1 MRTCF
6 HWFFNCIDCWA
17 PSPATLCVCTCRTGW
32 GLQPCPCGW
41 SCIAASCLQAAAGLF
56 EADRKLNAPKEQANW
71 TRKSDLIKTSSFL
84 SVTYRTCP
92 LKAHTHT
99 HVFFCLE
106 KCRAGPSWLRTDYA
120 RTTAKTS
127 SAFPRWAFCALR
139 FLLLLITQCERCLLW
154 QRAGLVSG
162 QSKTVWFA
170 AGFLVLF
177 SSFVFF
183 FNVKINSCSVKA
195 AYSDL

>member
-1 MRTCF
+1 MGFFWFRKSMRTCF

-17 PSPATLCVCTCRTGW
+17 PSSATLCVCTCRTGW

-99 HVFFCLE
+99 HTYFSVLKNAEQAPPDFVPTTRAPQLKPPRRSPGEHSAHFGFC
-106 KCRAGPSWLRTDYA
+106 C
-120 RTTAKTS
+120 
-127 SAFPRWAFCALR
+127 
-139 FLLLLITQCERCLLW
+139 
-154 QRAGLVSG
+154 
-162 QSKTVWFA
+162 
-170 AGFLVLF
+170 
-177 SSFVFF
+177 
-183 FNVKINSCSVKA
+183 
-195 AYSDL
+195 YS